1 MPFPAGGPADLIA
14 RIIGQKLSEDFGKQF
29 YVENHS
35 GAGGNIGTGI
45 GARAPADGYS
55 LLVNSQAFVINAS
68 LYKSLPYDP
77 EKDFAAVTRIATT
90 PNVLVVH
97 PSVPAKTVRE
107 LVELMRGSDARYHS
121 YAQPGLGTP
130 SHLSGELFR
139 LSQKLALTAIPFG
152 GGGPMIQSVVAGH
165 TPVAFS
171 SLPPASQ
178 QIQAGNLRALAVTAE
193 KRVETLPDVPTM
205 AEAGY
210 PGQTRRDA
218 DRHSGPDRDARGDH
232 RSPAPQ
238 DRRHRRARG
247 CQAAACNARLLAD
260 RRHPGAIR
268 GLPEGRGREDGP
280 TSSVRPASRC
290 SSDCLAPADPAL
302 PRSDIHD
309 GDTQPRAL
317 EPRQHL
323 GPQIGQLVGEI
334 DERHGTSAWCRFCC
348 KSR

>member
-1 MPFPAGGPADLIA
+1 MNLPRRNFLRLAAGATALLASGIASAQPYPNRPVKLIVPFPAGGPADLIA

-35 GAGGNIGTGI
+35 GAGGNIGTGV

-139 LSQKLALTAIPFG
+139 LSQKLTLTAIPFG

-210 PGQTRRDA
+210 PGQTGETPIGILAPTGTPAEIIDLL
-218 DRHSGPDRDARGDH
+218 H
-232 RSPAPQ
+232 RKTVAIV
-238 DRRHRRARG
+238 A
-247 CQAAACNARLLAD
+247 LAD
-260 RRHPGAIR
+260 
-268 GLPEGRGREDGP
+268 
-280 TSSVRPASRC
+280 VRQR
-290 SSDCLAPADPAL
+290 LATLGFSP
-302 PRSDIHD
+302 I
-309 GDTQPRAL
+309 GDTPAQFAAFLKAEGARWADVIRAAGITL
-317 EPRQHL
+317 Q
-323 GPQIGQLVGEI
+323 
-334 DERHGTSAWCRFCC
+334 
-348 KSR
+348 